1 MDGIEISVFNFV
13 SFCVVCSRNYIIRL
27 SVGFLSQPIQ
37 VHIIVVKENNGILN
51 PSMPKL

>member
-27 SVGFLSQPIQ
+27 GVGFLSQPIQ
-37 VHIIVVKENNGILN
+37 VHVVVKENNGILN